1 MPFFFRKGLKA
12 IALGCACATVGV
24 PARAD
29 EELPPPA
36 PTEAE
41 AETAAPETPP
51 AVDSP
56 LRLLEENSEV
66 QEFARKLNEQLERKE
81 PRKTA
86 RRRSAGIEQLRPD
99 ALSDD
104 ACDPHCP
111 ICGATVK
118 PADDLSLEAVLVGP
132 TRKPA
137 PRLYEEIEIGKLRDS
152 APDDD
157 EAKLLPGEPAQ
168 VILELRERLGA
179 SALEGSEFKVKP
191 DALAK
196 LIRALDREAQ
206 QAEQQASESPPPV
219 EPPTVPEPQS
229 TADHEAAISAL
240 RLASRQLDE
249 AADVLE
255 QQNLFERADE
265 LRVQADRLRHDARA
279 LLPERLVPRPPVP
292 FQQTSADSLI
302 EESLADAGGC
312 ERCQNEFMSVF
323 ASTPQKSPVSDALT
337 RFNVEMANSLERFLG
352 ELGQISSAIDEQVLH
367 TNKRK
372 SLAGVH
378 IGAPIGR

>member
-1 MPFFFRKGLKA
+1 MPFFFRKGLPA
-12 IALGCACATVGV
+12 IVFGFACTTAGLT
-24 PARAD
+24 ARAD

-36 PTEAE
+36 AQEAE
-41 AETAAPETPP
+41 AESAEPLKSPGA
-51 AVDSP
+51 DSP

-86 RRRSAGIEQLRPD
+86 RRRSGGIEQLTPN

-104 ACDPHCP
+104 ACEGHCP
-111 ICGATVK
+111 ICGAAVK
-118 PADDLSLEAVLVGP
+118 PADELSLEAALGGAP
-132 TRKPA
+132 RKPT
-137 PRLYEEIEIGKLRDS
+137 PRLYEGIEIGKLRDS
-152 APDDD
+152 ASDD

-168 VILELRERLGA
+168 VILELRERLGT

-206 QAEQQASESPPPV
+206 QAEQQTLESPAAW
-219 EPPTVPEPQS
+219 EPPPAAAVES
-229 TADHEAAISAL
+229 SADRTATISAL

-265 LRVQADRLRHDARA
+265 LREEADRLRHDARA
-279 LLPERLVPRPPVP
+279 Y
-292 FQQTSADSLI
+292 F
-302 EESLADAGGC
+302 EEQAAF
-312 ERCQNEFMSVF
+312 RQ
-323 ASTPQKSPVSDALT
+323 AAP
-337 RFNVEMANSLERFLG
+337 
-352 ELGQISSAIDEQVLH
+352 LH
-367 TNKRK
+367 E
-372 SLAGVH
+372 
-378 IGAPIGR
+378 